1 VIEDAFMRKTNVSLS
16 IALSVLCACG
26 GPAAP
31 PQAATPPAGGSTP
44 TADVPL
50 NGAFLG
56 RVWIA
61 TTPGSAR
68 GSMVVFLPDRTLL
81 MDSCFETFRL
91 TKWGVARQRIRW
103 LEDIVPLEADV
114 SMPSPNELTL
124 QIVGQDRPQTY
135 VAASVPYVCP
145 DMPR

>member
-1 VIEDAFMRKTNVSLS
+1 MRKTHASIS
-16 IALSVLCACG
+16 IALCALCACS
-26 GPAAP
+26 GPTAP
-31 PQAATPPAGGSTP
+31 PQATTQAPPAGASTP
-44 TADVPL
+44 SGNVPL
-50 NGAFLG
+50 NGAFVG

-61 TTPGSAR
+61 TTPGSPR
-68 GSMVVFLPDRTLL
+68 GSMLVFLPDRTLL

-91 TKWGVARQRIRW
+91 TEWGVARERIRW

-114 SMPSPNELTL
+114 SMPSPNELSL
-124 QIVGQDRPQTY
+124 HIVGQDRPQTY

>member
-1 VIEDAFMRKTNVSLS
+1 MRKVNASIP
-16 IALSVLCACG
+16 IALCALCACS

-31 PQAATPPAGGSTP
+31 PQGATPSPPAGASTEA
-44 TADVPL
+44 ADPPL
-50 NGAFLG
+50 NGAFVG
-56 RVWIA
+56 RAWIS

-68 GSMVVFLPDRTLL
+68 GSMIIFLPDRTLL

-91 TKWGVARQRIRW
+91 MKWGVARGRIRW

-114 SMPSPNELTL
+114 AMPSRNELTL
-124 QIVGQDRPQTY
+124 QIVGQDRLQTY
-135 VAASVPYVCP
+135 VAASAPYVCP